1 MSTADKPSAVLRTAT
16 PTPPAIKHAP
26 APRKPVQQS
35 LALPVSEPAPVKA
48 QDVALTEHAGTPS
61 RRMPVRAATK
71 ARLWL
76 CIYLPALPLE
86 ALDKPQRS
94 TARAVFAE
102 EQGIRRVMLANEKA
116 TAAGIRVGLS
126 VNAAL
131 SLLPGLQL
139 EMRDMNEENRALK
152 RLACWAEQFT
162 SFVCIESTTTLL
174 LEIAGSLRL
183 FEGIAALRRRIARGC
198 DEQGFTA
205 QLAIAPTPLASRWF
219 ARAGRE
225 VCIDD
230 TVHLN
235 RPLSAL
241 PLHCL
246 DWPDA
251 VIESLGGMGITC
263 VGDCLRLPRAGF
275 ARRFGATH
283 LLQLDR
289 ALGRLPDPRVSY
301 RSAERFCAL
310 QDLDEEQDDREL
322 LLQVCRQLL
331 HKLEQFLLSRQ
342 MQVQRVQFSFF
353 HLRAAT
359 THRVLRSVQAGRS
372 AEHWFE
378 LLAIQFD
385 RMVLPEAVISIR
397 LRAEVGQLSSTAT
410 GRLLFDASTKPRDG
424 SIACLVERLN
434 ARMGD
439 ACVRGVATV
448 AEHRP
453 QYAWHPVSV
462 SDATPRRTV
471 AMTCDNEQP
480 LSLKLRRPLWM
491 LKEPERLA
499 SEDSRP
505 LYQGALTLLD
515 GPERLE
521 SGWWDEDGIA
531 RDYFI
536 ALAVNGVHLWIYQD
550 RSEKKVSWYLH
561 GIFG

>member
-1 MSTADKPSAVLRTAT
+1 
-16 PTPPAIKHAP
+16 
-26 APRKPVQQS
+26 
-35 LALPVSEPAPVKA
+35 
-48 QDVALTEHAGTPS
+48 
-61 RRMPVRAATK
+61 MPVRATTK

-76 CIYLPALPLE
+76 CIYLPVLPLE
-86 ALDKPQRS
+86 ALGRQQQA
-94 TARAVFAE
+94 TARAVLGE
-102 EQGIRRVMLANEKA
+102 EQGIRRVMLVNEKA
-116 TAAGIRVGLS
+116 AAAGIRAGLS

-139 EMRDMNEENRALK
+139 EMRDLRQEEQALK
-152 RLACWAEQFT
+152 RLASWAERFT
-162 SFVCIESTTTLL
+162 SFVCIESPATLL

-183 FEGIAALRRRIARGC
+183 FEGIATLRRRIAQGC
-198 DEQGFTA
+198 AEQGFTA
-205 QLAIAPTPLASRWF
+205 QLAIAPTPLASRWL
-219 ARAGRE
+219 AKAGRE

-235 RPLSAL
+235 RPLSTL

-246 DWPDA
+246 DWPDT
-251 VIESLGGMGITC
+251 VTESLGGMGITC

-322 LLQVCRQLL
+322 LLRVCRQLL
-331 HKLEQFLLSRQ
+331 RKLEQFLLSRQ

-353 HLRAAT
+353 HLRAAA
-359 THRVLRSVQAGRS
+359 THRVLGSVQAGRN

-378 LLAIQFD
+378 LLDIQFD

-397 LRAEVGQLSSTAT
+397 LRGEVGQLSSITT
-410 GRLLFDASTKPRDG
+410 GRLLFDSSTKSRDG

-453 QYAWHPVSV
+453 QYAWRPLSV
-462 SDATPRRTV
+462 SATAPHRTMV
-471 AMTCDNEQP
+471 AACGKEQP
-480 LSLKLRRPLWM
+480 LSLTLRRPLWM

-521 SGWWDEDGIA
+521 SGWWDDDGIA

-536 ALAVNGVHLWIYQD
+536 ALTVKGVHLWIYQD
-550 RSEKKVSWYLH
+550 RNRKKAFWYLH